1 MKALAAV
8 AVFFVLAGTA
18 TSSPPCAQIQHFQRQ
33 QVVAQPVYVQNGYTV
48 QLQQAP
54 AAYAYY
60 SVSGALQEQ
69 ALVEAISA
77 KIIAKLS
84 AAPQSLTNPATCPP
98 GTGAAAWSPQDPGA
112 VVLLQKCANCHKQ
125 TSKAV
130 ADNHSPVL
138 FDSVGK
144 WTGNR
149 DAAIKG
155 VTAAKLGAMPPGPA
169 AALSDDDFLAVRAY
183 FQKLY
188 PQEAQK

>member
-33 QVVAQPVYVQNGYTV
+33 QLVAQPVYVQNGYTV

-60 SVSGALQEQ
+60 SVGGALQEQ

-84 AAPQSLTNPATCPP
+84 AAPQSLTNPATAACDP
-98 GTGAAAWSPQDPGA
+98 GPAGATPQDPGA

>member
-8 AVFFVLAGTA
+8 AMFFMLAGTA
-18 TSSPPCAQIQHFQRQ
+18 TSSPPCAQIQHFQR

-84 AAPQSLTNPATCPP
+84 AAPQTVTNPETCPP
-98 GTGAAAWSPQDPGA
+98 GTGADAWKPTDPGA

>member
-84 AAPQSLTNPATCPP
+84 AAPQSLTNPATAACYP
-98 GTGAAAWSPQDPGA
+98 GPACATPQDPGA
-112 VVLLQKCANCHKQ
+112 VVLLQKCANCHKGG
-125 TSKAV
+125 SKAV
-130 ADNHSPVL
+130 VDSHAPIL
-138 FDSVGK
+138 FDAVGK
-144 WTGNR
+144 WTGSR